1 VASSNHVD
9 RPADPAERPAS
20 AEGAPAHGAARPA
33 RNARSLGRAGAIV
46 VGLFVALAA
55 IGWAM
60 VMANWSGSPGVTAQ
74 VIAFRV
80 TGDDAVVMTY
90 EVAKPSSTTVRCLL
104 VALDERHGEVA
115 RTETTIPAG
124 TGHVER
130 TVRLATTA
138 RATAATVRACRTR

>member
-1 VASSNHVD
+1 MASTNPAD
-9 RPADPAERPAS
+9 RPADPAERPAPP
-20 AEGAPAHGAARPA
+20 GPATPRGDARPA
-33 RNARSLGRAGAIV
+33 RSFGRISAIV
-46 VGLFVALAA
+46 VGVVVALAA
-55 IGWAM
+55 IGWAT
-60 VMANWSGSPGVTAQ
+60 VMANWSGSPGVSAQ

-90 EVAKPSSTTVRCLL
+90 EVAKPSYATVRCLL

-130 TVRLATTA
+130 TVRLSTSA
-138 RATAATVRACRTR
+138 RATAATVRECRTR